1 MPWVKSIL
9 VCIALLLA
17 LQTQTAQAEGDPLGA
32 DGMAEAIIAMTSRV
46 WTGPRTPV
54 PDWLERPRSATET
67 LRSTRAM
74 LSVHADPSVPHDRI
88 AGALGALEEARARL
102 ATLGWPTPVQD
113 GLLGGDA
120 GIDLYMTTS
129 SPAAAYSDGLVPWT
143 YLDRASVF
151 AVVDPATP
159 TEWLDACV
167 TAAYAEALLLSA
179 DPAEARTW
187 RRATAAW
194 LAWELTGRFGCED
207 AVPEQQAEPF
217 RSWISDASHDGAGGA
232 LFLAYLSARH
242 SEGSTRFVR
251 DVWDLARQRT
261 WEGEGLRAEPDL
273 WSAFEVAIEMSGD
286 RLVDNIVDLA
296 VLRWFIGRT
305 EPAGHAL
312 DAIDSDARVPITKKM
327 TRLPS
332 KVSAAEPLRPFGSA
346 YLVMDAPAWTEAKGL
361 RAWLRG
367 EFGVRWS
374 LVAIQLDSRGTEL
387 DRIDA
392 PSTSI
397 TPRAYL
403 PIELREDTARVLF
416 VVTQLGSGLPDADE
430 PSSDER
436 AFQLVVDRMD

>member
-1 MPWVKSIL
+1 
-9 VCIALLLA
+9 
-17 LQTQTAQAEGDPLGA
+17 
-32 DGMAEAIIAMTSRV
+32 
-46 WTGPRTPV
+46 
-54 PDWLERPRSATET
+54 
-67 LRSTRAM
+67 M

-273 WSAFEVAIEMSGD
+273 VVGLRGRD
-286 RLVDNIVDLA
+286 RDERRPLARQHRGPRSTALVRRKNRACRPCPRRDRQRCESSNHEEDDTAPNQGERCGATTPV
-296 VLRWFIGRT
+296 RK
-305 EPAGHAL
+305 
-312 DAIDSDARVPITKKM
+312 RVPGDG
-327 TRLPS
+327 RAGLDGGERPS
-332 KVSAAEPLRPFGSA
+332 CLAARR
-346 YLVMDAPAWTEAKGL
+346 VW
-361 RAWLRG
+361 R
-367 EFGVRWS
+367 S
-374 LVAIQLDSRGTEL
+374 LVARSHPARLARQRSSIASMRRARPSRREP
-387 DRIDA
+387 IC
-392 PSTSI
+392 
-397 TPRAYL
+397 

-416 VVTQLGSGLPDADE
+416 VVTQLSKRASG
-430 PSSDER
+430 R
-436 AFQLVVDRMD
+436 